1 MGDHRRFAGSP
12 LAQPGEPGRRTPQ
25 IETDRPMFLEGEVN
39 WTLIFGIMAVVGY
52 AIAAVAL
59 WFAVTHGA
67 RHATASDQLDIV
79 QKVAESSDR
88 RLFETMNAVPVAM
101 VETDNTGKFV
111 FANRAAH
118 QLLGRRDAEL
128 LGLRFHSA
136 TWGITFPDGKPIPA
150 DLLPSARALRGQ
162 TVRGFQHLMM
172 NAATRKKM
180 LVSVTAMPIEN
191 DRGQITGSIA
201 AVVETDVLTT
211 PAIEPAPPPPPPAVR
226 PSLADRVFDAAS
238 SALVVVDVDGRI
250 RQANRTALIMLGRG
264 EGVTGSDFADL
275 FLPLDRRAEGRQ
287 ALRAALTADDGEA
300 APIETVDADGAGI
313 SWTLLPLT
321 DETDRPDAV
330 LLAGVPLADITPA
343 QTGSETTEPA
353 PLSDAPEDDAVQDDP
368 HDPVAEALEAAQAD
382 FARRESEILAA
393 HNQALLDTVAEAARA
408 EQAVRAELE
417 AERRMANVGRLAGG
431 VTHDFNAL
439 LAVMT
444 SALDMMLRHADE
456 PERIRRLGQAALAA
470 GQRGERLTRRLS
482 AFSQDEDRTN
492 LQRLDVGV
500 FLASLETRLR
510 LLAGPSIDLMIE
522 TPAQPA
528 FARIDP
534 AAFEAAVLAL
544 TRNAVEASNGV
555 GSVAVR
561 LAVLADDSLRLSV
574 RDSGPGMDADT
585 LRRAAEP
592 FFTTRPDAAG
602 LGLSQAF
609 AFARQSSGVLAIDST
624 PGEGAEVSVTLPH
637 AEHQDAVAS
646 ENTGP
651 TDETAPEIAS

>member
-1 MGDHRRFAGSP
+1 
-12 LAQPGEPGRRTPQ
+12 
-25 IETDRPMFLEGEVN
+25 MFLDGEVD
-39 WTLIFGIMAVVGY
+39 WTLIFGILALVGNLV
-52 AIAAVAL
+52 AAVAI

-67 RHATASDQLDIV
+67 RHASATDQLDMV
-79 QKVAESSDR
+79 QKVAETSDR

-101 VETDNTGKFV
+101 VETDSSGKFV

-191 DRGQITGSIA
+191 DRGQISGSIA
-201 AVVETDVLTT
+201 AIVETDILTT
-211 PAIEPAPPPPPPAVR
+211 PAIEPAAPPPPPPVR
-226 PSLADRVFDAAS
+226 PSVADRVFDAAS
-238 SALVVVDVDGRI
+238 SALVVVDPDGRI

-264 EGVTGSDFADL
+264 EGVAGSDFADL
-275 FLPLDRRAEGRQ
+275 FLPLDRRTEGRQ
-287 ALRAALTADDGEA
+287 ALRAALTSTDNPDGEIGL
-300 APIETVDADGAGI
+300 IETVDADGAAI
-313 SWTLLPLT
+313 RWTLLPLT
-321 DETDRPDAV
+321 DDMDRVDAV
-330 LLAGVPLADITPA
+330 LLAGTAVAEAPPV
-343 QTGSETTEPA
+343 ETIAEPA
-353 PLSDAPEDDAVQDDP
+353 VAEVGETSADGVPDSGVL
-368 HDPVAEALEAAQAD
+368 DPVAEALQAAQAD

-393 HNQALLDTVAEAARA
+393 HNQALLDTLAEAARA
-408 EQAVRAELE
+408 EREVRAELE
-417 AERRMANVGRLAGG
+417 AERRMANVGRLTGG
-431 VTHDFNAL
+431 VTQDFNAL
-439 LAVMT
+439 LGVMT

-456 PERIRRLGQAALAA
+456 PERVRRLGQAALAA

-492 LQRLDVGV
+492 LQTLDAGI
-500 FLASLETRLR
+500 FLAGLETKLR
-510 LLAGPSIDLMIE
+510 LLSGPGIDLMIE

-534 AAFEAAVLAL
+534 SAFEAAVLAL
-544 TRNAVEASNGV
+544 TRNAVEASNGA

-561 LAVLADDSLRLSV
+561 LEIQPDGQLRLSV

-585 LRRAAEP
+585 LRRAPEP

-609 AFARQSSGVLAIDST
+609 AFARQSSGVLAIDSAS
-624 PGEGAEVSVTLPH
+624 GEGAEVSITLP
-637 AEHQDAVAS
+637 AETDADRG
-646 ENTGP
+646 GP
-651 TDETAPEIAS
+651 VDQTEDGAA

>member
-1 MGDHRRFAGSP
+1 
-12 LAQPGEPGRRTPQ
+12 
-25 IETDRPMFLEGEVN
+25 MFLEGEVN
-39 WTLIFGIMAVVGY
+39 WTLILGILAAVGF

-67 RHATASDQLDIV
+67 RHASASDQLDLV
-79 QKVAESSDR
+79 QKIAESSDK

-101 VETDNTGKFV
+101 VETDATGKFV

-191 DRGQITGSIA
+191 DKGQVTGSIA
-201 AVVETDVLTT
+201 AIVETDTLTT
-211 PAIEPAPPPPPPAVR
+211 PAIEPAPPPPSPPARV
-226 PSLADRVFDAAS
+226 SLGDRVFDAAS
-238 SALVVVDVDGRI
+238 SALVVVDAEGRI
-250 RQANRTALIMLGRG
+250 LQANRTALIMLGRG
-264 EGVTGSDFADL
+264 EGVVGSDFADL
-275 FLPLDRRAEGRQ
+275 FLPLDRRTEGRQ
-287 ALRAALTADDGEA
+287 ALRAALSAEDETP

-313 SWTLLPLT
+313 RWSLLTLT

-330 LLAGVPLADITPA
+330 LLAGAPMVDSPA
-343 QTGSETTEPA
+343 AEPA
-353 PLSDAPEDDAVQDDP
+353 AAPPETPEADMPSVEHAVDQDDP
-368 HDPVAEALEAAQAD
+368 AALALQAAQAD
-382 FARRESEILAA
+382 FARREREILAA
-393 HNQALLDTVAEAARA
+393 HDQALQAALAEAARK
-408 EQAVRAELE
+408 ERAVRAELE

-431 VTHDFNAL
+431 VTQDFNAL
-439 LAVMT
+439 LGVMT
-444 SALDMMLRHADE
+444 SALDLMLRHAEE
-456 PERIRRLGQAALAA
+456 PDRVRRLGQAALAA

-492 LQRLDVGV
+492 LQRLDLGV
-500 FLASLETRLR
+500 LLAGLETKLR
-510 LLAGPSIDLMIE
+510 LLVGPAIDLMIE
-522 TPAQPA
+522 TPANAA
-528 FARIDP
+528 FAWIDP
-534 AAFEAAVLAL
+534 TAFEAAVLAL
-544 TRNAVEASNGV
+544 TRNAVEASGEA

-561 LAVLADDSLRLSV
+561 LAAQADGTLKLSV

-585 LRRAAEP
+585 LRRAPEP
-592 FFTTRPDAAG
+592 FFTTRADAAG

-609 AFARQSSGVLAIDST
+609 AFARQSSGALAIDSA
-624 PGEGAEVSVTLPH
+624 PGEGAEVSVTLPAAAGLH
-637 AEHQDAVAS
+637 EPEAEPA
-646 ENTGP
+646 ENTEVEP
-651 TDETAPEIAS
+651 ETAPETVA